1 VVTSLKAGAGFNE
14 LLCKYLA
21 KALVQNIAP
30 TFKLGFKG
38 MNTETGSFMPVEKRT
53 TDA

>member
-38 MNTETGSFMPVEKRT
+38 MNTETGSFMPVENRR